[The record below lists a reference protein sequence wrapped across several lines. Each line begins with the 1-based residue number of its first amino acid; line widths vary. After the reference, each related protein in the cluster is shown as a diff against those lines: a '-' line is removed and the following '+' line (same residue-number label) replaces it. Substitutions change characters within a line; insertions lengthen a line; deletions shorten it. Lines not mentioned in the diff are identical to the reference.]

1 MQIKQ
6 IMYFNV
12 RNLGIMEYLL
22 DSSGKKD
29 KYYTSF
35 EKNQSV
41 RPIRIEQLLKEV
53 KESTED
59 KKQCMVECDEINCIG
74 DLIQLALKYPPN
86 DSIEYTNIRIESLH
100 KIVPHLKQ
108 LDEMIGL
115 NSLKKS
121 ITDQL
126 IYYLQPTDK
135 TNDYKHTIISGP
147 PGTGKTEIAKLIG
160 NIFSLLGVFGNNGPA
175 KFKQVSRGDL
185 VAGYLGQTAIKTNEV
200 INSCLGGVLFID
212 EAYSL
217 GNVDKRDAY
226 SKECIDTLCDALS
239 SHKQDLMVIIA
250 GYESE
255 LNDCFFGY
263 NQGLKSR
270 FAWKYN
276 IDGYSAEELN
286 RIFLLKLTKLTNI
299 HPTLEMSMSK
309 WFSKRMNHFTSYGRD
324 IDTFISKIKIAH
336 SRRTFCKT
344 DDGITIADVE
354 KGYES
359 VCLLHPP
366 PLIKQHD
373 LFFYS

>member
-1 MQIKQ
+1 MD
-6 IMYFNV
+6 
-12 RNLGIMEYLL
+12 YLL
-22 DSSGKKD
+22 DSDGKKD

-41 RPIRIEQLLKEV
+41 RPIRIEQLVKEEKTKEEV
-53 KESTED
+53 KKCIVE
-59 KKQCMVECDEINCIG
+59 CIVECDEINCIG
-74 DLIQLALKYPPN
+74 DLIQLALKYPF
-86 DSIEYTNIRIESLH
+86 DKTIEYTNLRIESLH

-108 LDEMIGL
+108 LNEMIGL

-121 ITDQL
+121 LTDQL
-126 IYYLQPTDK
+126 IYYLQPIDK

-160 NIFSLLGVFGNNGPA
+160 NIFSLLGVFGDGPA

-226 SKECIDTLCDALS
+226 SKECIDALCDALS

-270 FAWKYN
+270 FAWKFQ
-276 IDGYSAEELN
+276 IDGYTAEELN

-299 HPTLEMSMSK
+299 NPTLETSMSK

-324 IDTFISKIKIAH
+324 IDTFIAKIKIAH

-344 DDGITIADVE
+344 DDGITMVDVE

-359 VCLLHPP
+359 VCLLHTP
-366 PLIKQHD
+366 KQHD

>member
-1 MQIKQ
+1 MTH
-6 IMYFNV
+6 
-12 RNLGIMEYLL
+12 LL
-22 DSSGKKD
+22 DSYGKKD

-41 RPIRIEQLLKEV
+41 RPIRIEQLK
-53 KESTED
+53 SNAYDIPTEPQLT
-59 KKQCMVECDEINCIG
+59 KCVVECDEINCIQ
-74 DLIQLALKYPPN
+74 DLLKLALQYPMD
-86 DSIEYTNIRIESLH
+86 DSIVYTNIRIDSLH
-100 KIVPHLKQ
+100 KIVPSLKK
-108 LDEMIGL
+108 LDDMVGL
-115 NSLKKS
+115 HSLKKS
-121 ITDQL
+121 LTDQI

-147 PGTGKTEIAKLIG
+147 PGTGKTEIAKIIG
-160 NIFSLLGVFGNNGPA
+160 NMFSLLGVFGDGPS

-239 SHKQDLMVIIA
+239 SHKHDLMVIIA

-270 FAWKYN
+270 FAWKFR
-276 IDGYSAEELN
+276 IDGYSAEELS
-286 RIFLLKLTKLTNI
+286 RIFLSKLTNTTI
-299 HPTLEMSMSK
+299 EIGIMSK

-324 IDTFISKIKIAH
+324 IDTFIAKIKIAH
-336 SRRTFCKT
+336 CRRTFCKLE
-344 DDGITIADVE
+344 DGITMADVE
-354 KGYES
+354 RGYES

-366 PLIKQHD
+366 PAINRQE

>member
-1 MQIKQ
+1 MD
-6 IMYFNV
+6 
-12 RNLGIMEYLL
+12 YLL
-22 DSSGKKD
+22 DLLDSDGKKD

-41 RPIRIEQLLKEV
+41 RPIRIEQLVKEENEKEV
-53 KESTED
+53 KIG
-59 KKQCMVECDEINCIG
+59 KKYCIVECDEINCIG
-74 DLIQLALKYPPN
+74 DLIQLALKYPN
-86 DSIEYTNIRIESLH
+86 DTSTEYTNIRINSLH

-115 NSLKKS
+115 KSLKKS
-121 ITDQL
+121 MTDQL
-126 IYYLQPTDK
+126 IYYLQLTDK

-160 NIFSLLGVFGNNGPA
+160 NIFSLLGVFGDGPA

-239 SHKQDLMVIIA
+239 SHRHDLMVIIA
-250 GYESE
+250 GYDSE

-276 IDGYSAEELN
+276 IDGYSAEELSYM
-286 RIFLLKLTKLTNI
+286 FLLKLTKLTNTQS
-299 HPTLEMSMSK
+299 TLEMGMLSK

-324 IDTFISKIKIAH
+324 IDTFIGKIKIAH

-344 DDGITIADVE
+344 DDGITMADVE

-366 PLIKQHD
+366 LAPKQHD

>member
-1 MQIKQ
+1 M
-6 IMYFNV
+6 
-12 RNLGIMEYLL
+12 
-22 DSSGKKD
+22 D
-29 KYYTSF
+29 
-35 EKNQSV
+35 
-41 RPIRIEQLLKEV
+41 
-53 KESTED
+53 
-59 KKQCMVECDEINCIG
+59 
-74 DLIQLALKYPPN
+74 
-86 DSIEYTNIRIESLH
+86 DSIVYTNIRIDSLH
-100 KIVPHLKQ
+100 KIVPSLKK
-108 LDEMIGL
+108 LDDMVGL
-115 NSLKKS
+115 HSLKKS
-121 ITDQL
+121 LTDQI

-147 PGTGKTEIAKLIG
+147 PGTGKTEIAKIIG
-160 NIFSLLGVFGNNGPA
+160 NMFSLIGVFGDGPS

-239 SHKQDLMVIIA
+239 SHKHDLMVIIA

-270 FAWKYN
+270 FAWKFR
-276 IDGYSAEELN
+276 IDGYSAEELS
-286 RIFLLKLTKLTNI
+286 RIFLSKLTNTTI
-299 HPTLEMSMSK
+299 EIGIMSK

-324 IDTFISKIKIAH
+324 IDTFIAKIKIAH
-336 SRRTFCKT
+336 CRRTFCKLE
-344 DDGITIADVE
+344 DGITMADVE
-354 KGYES
+354 RGYES

-366 PLIKQHD
+366 PAINRQD

>member
-1 MQIKQ
+1 
-6 IMYFNV
+6 
-12 RNLGIMEYLL
+12 MEHLL
-22 DSSGKKD
+22 DSCGKKD
-29 KYYTSF
+29 KYYASF
-35 EKNQSV
+35 EKNQTI
-41 RPIRIEQLLKEV
+41 RPIRIEQVKEEKEEIKEV
-53 KESTED
+53 K
-59 KKQCMVECDEINCIG
+59 KRCLVECDTINCIG
-74 DLIQLALKYPPN
+74 DLIQLALKYPFD
-86 DSIEYTNIRIESLH
+86 DSVEYTNIRIESLH
-100 KIVPHLKQ
+100 KIVPHLKL

-121 ITDQL
+121 MTDQL

-160 NIFSLLGVFGNNGPA
+160 NIFSLLGVFGNGPA

-239 SHKQDLMVIIA
+239 SHKHDLMVIIA
-250 GYESE
+250 GYDSE

-270 FAWKYN
+270 FAWKFH

-286 RIFLLKLTKLTNI
+286 YIFLLKLTKLTNA
-299 HPTLEMSMSK
+299 HQLLDMSK

-324 IDTFISKIKIAH
+324 IDTFIAKIKIAH

-344 DDGITIADVE
+344 DDGITMADVE

-366 PLIKQHD
+366 PALNRQD

>member
-1 MQIKQ
+1 MD
-6 IMYFNV
+6 
-12 RNLGIMEYLL
+12 YLL
-22 DSSGKKD
+22 DLLDSDGKKD

-41 RPIRIEQLLKEV
+41 RPIRIEQLVKEENEKEV
-53 KESTED
+53 KIG
-59 KKQCMVECDEINCIG
+59 KKYCIVECDEINCIG
-74 DLIQLALKYPPN
+74 DLIQLALKYPN
-86 DSIEYTNIRIESLH
+86 DTSTEYTNIRINSLH

-115 NSLKKS
+115 KSLKKS
-121 ITDQL
+121 MTDQL
-126 IYYLQPTDK
+126 IYYLQLTDK

-160 NIFSLLGVFGNNGPA
+160 NIFSLLGVFGDGPA

-239 SHKQDLMVIIA
+239 YHRHDLMVIIA
-250 GYESE
+250 GYDSE

-270 FAWKYN
+270 FAWKFH
-276 IDGYSAEELN
+276 IEGYTAEELS
-286 RIFLLKLTKLTNI
+286 RIFLLKLTNLTNA
-299 HPTLEMSMSK
+299 HHLLDMGK

-324 IDTFISKIKIAH
+324 IDTFIAKIKIAH
-336 SRRTFCKT
+336 SRRTFCKS
-344 DDGITIADVE
+344 DDGITMADVE
-354 KGYES
+354 KGYEN
-359 VCLLHPP
+359 VCLLHPQP
-366 PLIKQHD
+366 ALNRQD